1 MIKAE
6 NPFDSADLVARW
18 RANAERRAAFLQVA
32 TERMLDAAGV
42 AAGAHVLDLGT
53 GTGDTAVL
61 AALRVGPEGR
71 VLATDVSEAMVRA
84 AAETASE
91 AGLQNVE
98 CRRLDAA
105 VLAGLEPGS
114 FDSVIARFSLMF
126 VEDLDGALAGIARAL
141 KPGGR
146 LGALVWG
153 PAERNAYNSMSLRV
167 ARWEGLLRVPDV
179 QVTRPFRLG
188 NSEKLAEAG
197 RAAGMEAGVQEIPV
211 EVLAPT
217 QDSALEGMRATSVT
231 QLILGALSET
241 EQTRLEAAMRAEM
254 ETFRERDGYR
264 FRGLALL
271 LQGRKPAPTS

>member
-42 AAGAHVLDLGT
+42 VAGADVLDLGT

-114 FDSVIARFSLMF
+114 FDSVIAEAAKLLCN
-126 VEDLDGALAGIARAL
+126 VLDC
-141 KPGGR
+141 GGR

-167 ARWEGLLRVPDV
+167 ARRKGLLRVPDA